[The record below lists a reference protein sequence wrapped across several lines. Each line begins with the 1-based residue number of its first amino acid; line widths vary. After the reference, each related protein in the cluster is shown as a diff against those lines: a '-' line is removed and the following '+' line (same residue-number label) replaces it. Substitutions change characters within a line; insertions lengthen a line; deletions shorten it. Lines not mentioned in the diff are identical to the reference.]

1 MYYTYKT
8 LGNYPEEV
16 SGQPMQNIFRKD
28 DNAFIPL
35 DVFEEFL
42 QTLSQILPST
52 HSLSIVRN
60 VISGGIF
67 QETFY
72 ELGNLFFITFIF
84 VVLGCFLFKTSIKLT
99 KKYGNMSF
107 F

>member
-1 MYYTYKT
+1 MLFKMKRQNSCK
-8 LGNYPEEV
+8 LGITFF
-16 SGQPMQNIFRKD
+16 SD
-28 DNAFIPL
+28 AFIPL

-42 QTLSQILPST
+42 QILSQTLPST

-60 VISGGIF
+60 IISDGF
-67 QETFY
+67 YKETFY
-72 ELGNLFFITFIF
+72 ELGNLFFIAFIF
-84 VVLGCFLFKTSIKLT
+84 VALGCFLFKTSIKLT